1 MPGGVGGEGPGSPVL
16 PYPDLVGAWSVPQV
30 ARGFH
35 HASRNDPTFPT
46 PGYTVIS
53 DPLAVFLVLA
63 TIVLVALKL
72 EARFPLFRALGAAL
86 VGILIGM
93 LLSNTGVLPGESPA
107 YQLLMGPGVSMGV
120 VLILLGVD
128 MGSIRQAGP
137 KMLGAFGIGALGT
150 AIGAMV
156 GGVALA
162 SMIGPDT
169 WKLTG
174 QFTGTYTGG
183 GLNFAAL
190 AQAFDTPSDLFT
202 AVVAADVIVTAVWMM
217 ACLAVPMLF
226 AKGRMEQAPEVVSD
240 GAEMGPPDASPD
252 SGDAAS
258 PSLAHSLY
266 SSGKP
271 VPIADTAA
279 LVVISVG
286 AVWLAGVIADLVP
299 VLPAILWLT
308 TLALIVAQIP
318 AVKALSGGAMWGNY
332 LILLFLA
339 SNGARS
345 VIANIVEVGPA
356 VFYFAIIT
364 VTVHGLVIFG
374 LERAV
379 GIDTPTLAV
388 ASQANVGGPASA
400 MALASARGY
409 TDRLLPGIAVGL
421 LGYAAGNYAGFA
433 IAALARTLL
442 GG

>member
-1 MPGGVGGEGPGSPVL
+1 
-16 PYPDLVGAWSVPQV
+16 
-30 ARGFH
+30 
-35 HASRNDPTFPT
+35 
-46 PGYTVIS
+46 
-53 DPLAVFLVLA
+53 
-63 TIVLVALKL
+63 
-72 EARFPLFRALGAAL
+72 
-86 VGILIGM
+86 
-93 LLSNTGVLPGESPA
+93 
-107 YQLLMGPGVSMGV
+107 
-120 VLILLGVD
+120 
-128 MGSIRQAGP
+128 
-137 KMLGAFGIGALGT
+137 
-150 AIGAMV
+150 
-156 GGVALA
+156 
-162 SMIGPDT
+162 MIGPAT

-202 AVVAADVIVTAVWMM
+202 AAVAADVIITALWMM
-217 ACLAVPMLF
+217 TCLAVPLLF
-226 AKGRMEQAPEVVSD
+226 TRSDAVADAEGRSD
-240 GAEMGPPDASPD
+240 STGADGQPGASQNA
-252 SGDAAS
+252 GDAGA
-258 PSLAHSLY
+258 PTLAHSLY

-271 VPIADTAA
+271 VPISDMAA

-286 AVWLAGVIADLVP
+286 AVWLSGIIADVVP

-308 TLALIVAQIP
+308 TLALIMAQIP
-318 AVKALSGGAMWGNY
+318 AVKSLSGSAMMGNY

-345 VIANIVEVGPA
+345 VVANIVEVGPA
-356 VFYFAIIT
+356 VFYFAVIT
-364 VTVHGLVIFG
+364 VSIHGLVIFG
-374 LERAV
+374 LGRVA

-433 IAALARTLL
+433 IAALARMLL

>member
-1 MPGGVGGEGPGSPVL
+1 M
-16 PYPDLVGAWSVPQV
+16 
-30 ARGFH
+30 
-35 HASRNDPTFPT
+35 
-46 PGYTVIS
+46 IS

-63 TIVLVALKL
+63 VIVLVALRL

-93 LLSNTGVLPGESPA
+93 LLSNTGVLPGESAA
-107 YQLLMGPGVSMGV
+107 YELLMGPGVSMGV
-120 VLILLGVD
+120 VLILLSVD
-128 MGSIRQAGP
+128 MGSIREAGP

-150 AIGAMV
+150 AIGALV
-156 GGVALA
+156 GGLALA
-162 SMIGPDT
+162 GMIGPDT

-202 AVVAADVIVTAVWMM
+202 AAVAADVIVTAVWMM
-217 ACLAVPMLF
+217 MCLVVPLLF
-226 AKGRMEQAPEVVSD
+226 SRGAARSQTTAGADDSAEGGAD
-240 GAEMGPPDASPD
+240 GSMTESEPGASSA
-252 SGDAAS
+252 SGDAAGS

-266 SSGKP
+266 NSGKP
-271 VPIADTAA
+271 VSIGDTAA
-279 LVVISVG
+279 LVVIAVG
-286 AVWLAGVIADLVP
+286 GVWLAGVIADAVP
-299 VLPAILWLT
+299 VLPEILWLT

-318 AVKALSGGAMWGNY
+318 AVKSLSGGAMWGNY

-345 VIANIVEVGPA
+345 VVANIVEVGPA
-356 VFYFAIIT
+356 VFYFALIT
-364 VTVHGLVIFG
+364 VSIHGLVIFG
-374 LERAV
+374 LGRAA
-379 GIDTPTLAV
+379 GIDAPTLAV

-409 TDRLLPGIAVGL
+409 TDRLLPGVAVGL

-433 IAALARTLL
+433 VAALARMLL
-442 GG
+442 GI

>member
-1 MPGGVGGEGPGSPVL
+1 
-16 PYPDLVGAWSVPQV
+16 
-30 ARGFH
+30 
-35 HASRNDPTFPT
+35 
-46 PGYTVIS
+46 VIS

-63 TIVLVALKL
+63 MIVLGALKL
-72 EARFPLFRALGAAL
+72 EEHFPLFRALGAAL

-93 LLSNTGVLPGESPA
+93 LLSNTGVLPGESTA

-128 MGSIRQAGP
+128 IGSIRQAGP

-150 AIGAMV
+150 AIGALV
-156 GGVALA
+156 GGFTLA
-162 SMIGPDT
+162 NMIGPDT

-190 AQAFDTPSDLFT
+190 AQAFDTASDLFT
-202 AVVAADVIVTAVWMM
+202 AAVAADVIVTAVWMM
-217 ACLAVPMLF
+217 TCLAVPVLF
-226 AKGRMEQAPEVVSD
+226 ARRAMGSDSAAAESPDPE
-240 GAEMGPPDASPD
+240 AEGQPGTPED
-252 SGDAAS
+252 SGDGGS
-258 PSLAHSLY
+258 PTLAHSLY

-271 VPIADTAA
+271 VPIAHMAA

-286 AVWLAGVIADLVP
+286 AVWLAGVIADVVP

-318 AVKALSGGAMWGNY
+318 AVKSLSGSAMLGNY

-345 VIANIVEVGPA
+345 VVANIIEVGPA

-364 VTVHGLVIFG
+364 VSIHGVVIFG
-374 LERAV
+374 LGRAA
-379 GIDTPTLAV
+379 GIDAPTLAV

-409 TDRLLPGIAVGL
+409 TDSLLPGIAVGL
-421 LGYAAGNYAGFA
+421 LGYAVGNYAGFA
-433 IAALARTLL
+433 IAALARIML

>member
-1 MPGGVGGEGPGSPVL
+1 
-16 PYPDLVGAWSVPQV
+16 
-30 ARGFH
+30 
-35 HASRNDPTFPT
+35 
-46 PGYTVIS
+46 VIS

-63 TIVLVALKL
+63 MIVLGALKL
-72 EARFPLFRALGAAL
+72 EEHFPLFRALGAAL

-93 LLSNTGVLPGESPA
+93 LLSNTGVLPGESTA

-128 MGSIRQAGP
+128 IGSIRQAGP

-150 AIGAMV
+150 AIGALV
-156 GGVALA
+156 GGFTLA
-162 SMIGPDT
+162 NMIGPDT

-190 AQAFDTPSDLFT
+190 AQAFDTASDLFT
-202 AVVAADVIVTAVWMM
+202 AAVAADVIVTAVWMM
-217 ACLAVPMLF
+217 TCLAVPVLF
-226 AKGRMEQAPEVVSD
+226 ARRATGSDSMAGSDDAGAGSEGAAAESPDPE
-240 GAEMGPPDASPD
+240 AEGQPGTPED
-252 SGDAAS
+252 SGDGGS
-258 PSLAHSLY
+258 PTLAHSLY

-271 VPIADTAA
+271 VPIAHMAA

-286 AVWLAGVIADLVP
+286 AVWLAGVIADVVP

-318 AVKALSGGAMWGNY
+318 AVKSLSGSAMLGNY

-345 VIANIVEVGPA
+345 VVANIIEVGPA

-364 VTVHGLVIFG
+364 VSIHGVVIFG
-374 LERAV
+374 LGRAA
-379 GIDTPTLAV
+379 GIDAPTLAV

-409 TDRLLPGIAVGL
+409 TDSLLPGIAVGL
-421 LGYAAGNYAGFA
+421 LGYAVGNYAGFA
-433 IAALARTLL
+433 IAALARMML

>member
-1 MPGGVGGEGPGSPVL
+1 M
-16 PYPDLVGAWSVPQV
+16 
-30 ARGFH
+30 
-35 HASRNDPTFPT
+35 
-46 PGYTVIS
+46 IS
-53 DPLAVFLVLA
+53 DPLAVFVVLA
-63 TIVLVALKL
+63 IIVLVALRL

-93 LLSNTGVLPGESPA
+93 LLSNTGVIPGESQA

-120 VLILLGVD
+120 VLILLSVD

-137 KMLGAFGIGALGT
+137 KMLGAFGFGALGT

-156 GGVALA
+156 GGLTLA
-162 SMIGPDT
+162 GMIGPDT

-202 AVVAADVIVTAVWMM
+202 AAVAADVIVTALWMM
-217 ACLAVPMLF
+217 TCLVVPLLF
-226 AKGRMEQAPEVVSD
+226 SRRAGATRTAGGADTRAQSGSEGSMTEHETGASSLSSNDD
-240 GAEMGPPDASPD
+240 GG
-252 SGDAAS
+252 S
-258 PSLAHSLY
+258 PSLEHSLY
-266 SSGKP
+266 SSGKA
-271 VPIADTAA
+271 VPIGDTAA
-279 LVVISVG
+279 LVVIAVG
-286 AVWLAGVIADLVP
+286 AVWLAGVIADAVP
-299 VLPAILWLT
+299 VLPEILWLT
-308 TLALIVAQIP
+308 TMALVIAQIP
-318 AVKALSGGAMWGNY
+318 AVKSLSGGAMWGNY

-345 VIANIVEVGPA
+345 VVASIVDVGPG
-356 VFYFAIIT
+356 VFYFALIT
-364 VTVHGLVIFG
+364 VSIHGLVIFG
-374 LERAV
+374 LGRAA

-409 TDRLLPGIAVGL
+409 TDRLLPGVAAGL

-433 IAALARTLL
+433 IAALARALL
-442 GG
+442 GA

>member
-1 MPGGVGGEGPGSPVL
+1 MAVASIQ
-16 PYPDLVGAWSVPQV
+16 QV
-30 ARGFH
+30 AG
-35 HASRNDPTFPT
+35 T
-46 PGYTVIS
+46 PKTPSPADTRVIS
-53 DPLAVFLVLA
+53 DPLAVFLVL
-63 TIVLVALKL
+63 TVIVLVALSL
-72 EARFPLFRALGAAL
+72 EERLPLFRALGAAL

-93 LLSNTGVLPGESPA
+93 LLSNAGVLPGESRT
-107 YQLLMGPGVSMGV
+107 YRLLMGPGVSMDV

-150 AIGAMV
+150 AIGALV
-156 GGVALA
+156 GGFALA
-162 SMIGPDT
+162 GTIGPDT

-202 AVVAADVIVTAVWMM
+202 AAVAADVIVTAVWMM
-217 ACLAVPMLF
+217 TCLAVPLLF
-226 AKGRMEQAPEVVSD
+226 GGSRVDRGRDGVSD
-240 GAEMGPPDASPD
+240 AAESEGRGASAE
-252 SGDAAS
+252 SGDSAS
-258 PSLAHSLY
+258 REPSHSLY
-266 SSGKP
+266 SSGGP
-271 VPIADTAA
+271 VAIADIAA

-286 AVWLAGVIADLVP
+286 AVWLAGVIAEVVP
-299 VLPAILWLT
+299 VLPSILWLT
-308 TLALIVAQIP
+308 TIALIAAQIP
-318 AVKALSGGAMWGNY
+318 AVKSLSGGAMLGNY

-345 VIANIVEVGPA
+345 VVANIVEVGPA
-356 VFYFAIIT
+356 VFYFALIT
-364 VTVHGLVIFG
+364 VTVHGIVIFG
-374 LERAV
+374 LGRVA
-379 GIDTPTLAV
+379 GIDAPTLAV

-400 MALASARGY
+400 MAMASARGY

-433 IAALARTLL
+433 IGALARVLL

>member
-1 MPGGVGGEGPGSPVL
+1 M
-16 PYPDLVGAWSVPQV
+16 
-30 ARGFH
+30 
-35 HASRNDPTFPT
+35 
-46 PGYTVIS
+46 IS
-53 DPLAVFLVLA
+53 DPLAVFVVLA
-63 TIVLVALKL
+63 VIVLVALEL
-72 EARFPLFRALGAAL
+72 EARVPLFRSLGAAL

-93 LLSNTGVLPGESPA
+93 LLSNTGVLPGESST
-107 YQLLMGPGVSMGV
+107 YGLLMGPGVSMGV

-137 KMLGAFGIGALGT
+137 KMLGAFGLGALGT
-150 AIGAMV
+150 AIGALI
-156 GGVALA
+156 GGLVL
-162 SMIGPDT
+162 SGMIGPAT

-202 AVVAADVIVTAVWMM
+202 AAVAADVIITAVWLMI
-217 ACLAVPMLF
+217 CLAVPLMF
-226 AKGRMEQAPEVVSD
+226 AGKGA
-240 GAEMGPPDASPD
+240 AANPD
-252 SGDAAS
+252 SAPTPAE
-258 PSLAHSLY
+258 PSTPNLAQSLY
-266 SSGKP
+266 SSCR
-271 VPIADTAA
+271 PIPITDMAA

-286 AVWLAGVIADLVP
+286 AVWLSGVIADVVP

-318 AVKALSGGAMWGNY
+318 AVKSLSGGAMLGNY

-345 VIANIVEVGPA
+345 VVANIVEVGPA

-364 VTVHGLVIFG
+364 VAVHGVVIFG
-374 LERAV
+374 VGRAV
-379 GIDTPTLAV
+379 GIDAATLAV
-388 ASQANVGGPASA
+388 ASQANVGGPGSA
-400 MALASARGY
+400 MAIATTRGY

>member
-1 MPGGVGGEGPGSPVL
+1 M
-16 PYPDLVGAWSVPQV
+16 
-30 ARGFH
+30 
-35 HASRNDPTFPT
+35 
-46 PGYTVIS
+46 IS

-63 TIVLVALKL
+63 VIVLAALNL

-86 VGILIGM
+86 VGILFGM
-93 LLSNTGVLPGESPA
+93 LLSNTGVLPGESAA
-107 YQLLMGPGVSMGV
+107 YELLMGPGVSMGV
-120 VLILLGVD
+120 VLILLSVD

-150 AIGAMV
+150 AIGALV
-156 GGVALA
+156 GGLALA
-162 SMIGPDT
+162 GMIGPDT

-202 AVVAADVIVTAVWMM
+202 AAVAADVIVTAVWMM
-217 ACLAVPMLF
+217 ACLAVPLLF
-226 AKGRMEQAPEVVSD
+226 SRSEARSRAAGEV
-240 GAEMGPPDASPD
+240 DASVGDEANPPAD
-252 SGDAAS
+252 GRADGTVTEPRPGGFPGSGAAAGS

-266 SSGKP
+266 SSGRP

-279 LVVISVG
+279 LVVIAVG
-286 AVWLAGVIADLVP
+286 AVWLAGVIADTVP
-299 VLPAILWLT
+299 VLPEILWLT

-318 AVKALSGGAMWGNY
+318 AVKSLSGGAMWGNY

-345 VIANIVEVGPA
+345 VVANIVEVGPA
-356 VFYFAIIT
+356 VFYFALIT
-364 VTVHGLVIFG
+364 VSIHGLVIFG
-374 LERAV
+374 LGRAA
-379 GIDTPTLAV
+379 GIDAPTLAV

-400 MALASARGY
+400 MAMASARGY
-409 TDRLLPGIAVGL
+409 TDRLLPGVAVGL

-433 IAALARTLL
+433 VAALARVLL
-442 GG
+442 GV

>member
-1 MPGGVGGEGPGSPVL
+1 M
-16 PYPDLVGAWSVPQV
+16 
-30 ARGFH
+30 
-35 HASRNDPTFPT
+35 
-46 PGYTVIS
+46 IS
-53 DPLAVFLVLA
+53 DPLAVFLVLGV
-63 TIVLVALKL
+63 IVLVALKL

-86 VGILIGM
+86 VGILMGM
-93 LLSNTGVLPGESPA
+93 LLSNSGVLPGESTV

-128 MGSIRQAGP
+128 IGSIRQAGP

-150 AIGAMV
+150 AVGALV
-156 GGVALA
+156 GGFALA

-202 AVVAADVIVTAVWMM
+202 AAVAADVIITAMWMM
-217 ACLAVPMLF
+217 TCLAVPLLF
-226 AKGRMEQAPEVVSD
+226 ARNDPAPDAGRVDDAEAEVEVES
-240 GAEMGPPDASPD
+240 PPGASPD
-252 SGDAAS
+252 SDEAGE
-258 PSLAHSLY
+258 PTLADSLY
-266 SSGKP
+266 SSCKP
-271 VPIADTAA
+271 VPITDMAA

-286 AVWLAGVIADLVP
+286 AVWLAGVIADVVP

-308 TLALIVAQIP
+308 TLALIMARIP
-318 AVKALSGGAMWGNY
+318 AVKSLSGSAMLGNY

-345 VIANIVEVGPA
+345 VVANIIEVGPA

-364 VTVHGLVIFG
+364 VSIHGVVIFG
-374 LERAV
+374 LGRAA
-379 GIDTPTLAV
+379 GIDAPTLAV

-409 TDRLLPGIAVGL
+409 TDRLLPSDTIRGS
-421 LGYAAGNYAGFA
+421 
-433 IAALARTLL
+433 R
-442 GG
+442 

>member
-1 MPGGVGGEGPGSPVL
+1 MDRDALPTPSSGLPLRGGSL
-16 PYPDLVGAWSVPQV
+16 
-30 ARGFH
+30 
-35 HASRNDPTFPT
+35 PTFC
-46 PGYTVIS
+46 YLVIS
-53 DPLAVFLVLA
+53 DPLAVFLALA
-63 TIVLVALKL
+63 VIVLVALRL

-93 LLSNTGVLPGESPA
+93 LLSNTGVLPGESEA

-120 VLILLGVD
+120 VLILLSVD

-150 AIGAMV
+150 AIGALV
-156 GGVALA
+156 GGLSLA
-162 SMIGPDT
+162 GMIGPDT

-202 AVVAADVIVTAVWMM
+202 AAVAADVIVTAVWMM
-217 ACLAVPMLF
+217 TCLVVPLLFSRGAV
-226 AKGRMEQAPEVVSD
+226 
-240 GAEMGPPDASPD
+240 GARTAG
-252 SGDAAS
+252 GVDAAAQSGSEGSATEHEPGASSMSSNDDGS
-258 PSLAHSLY
+258 PSLEHSLY
-266 SSGKP
+266 SSGKA

-279 LVVISVG
+279 LVVIAVG
-286 AVWLAGVIADLVP
+286 AVWLAGVIADVVP
-299 VLPAILWLT
+299 VLPEILWLT
-308 TLALIVAQIP
+308 TMALIIAQIP
-318 AVKALSGGAMWGNY
+318 AVKSLSGGAMWGNY

-345 VIANIVEVGPA
+345 VVANIVDVGPG
-356 VFYFAIIT
+356 VFYFALIT
-364 VTVHGLVIFG
+364 VSIHGLVMFG
-374 LERAV
+374 LGRAA
-379 GIDTPTLAV
+379 GIDAPTLAV

-409 TDRLLPGIAVGL
+409 TDRLLPGVAAGL

-433 IAALARTLL
+433 VAALARALL
-442 GG
+442 GA